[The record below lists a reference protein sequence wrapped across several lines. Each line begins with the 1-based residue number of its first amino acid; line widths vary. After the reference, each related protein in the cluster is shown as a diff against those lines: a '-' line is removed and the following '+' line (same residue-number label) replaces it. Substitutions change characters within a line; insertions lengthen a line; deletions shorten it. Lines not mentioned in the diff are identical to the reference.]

1 MARETGCKNIF
12 FGKFFSINNLA
23 RNKNNTSTSNGSLGK
38 YKFNP
43 RSGKNSFNC
52 TDKGTKN
59 IMTNRIFSSETKA
72 RNTKIRAIGSKL
84 YI

>member
-1 MARETGCKNIF
+1 MARETGCRNIF

-23 RNKNNTSTSNGSLGK
+23 RNKNNTSTCKGSLGK

-59 IMTNRIFSSETKA
+59 TMTNRILFSETKA
-72 RNTKIRAIGSKL
+72 RNIKKRA
-84 YI
+84 